1 MNITSCFLRSV
12 LVSAVLTTSLHAM
25 CSSEQE
31 ALDSGTSKSP
41 LSIIH
46 RADLT
51 NQDLLRPLLSSGS
64 QSEDHMDKALQI
76 VRRTYE
82 SKPAFVGRSSH
93 GKNGMK
99 FPMHPEILH
108 WIMTT
113 FRDAKDKIG
122 LEIAGASGEN
132 SALLAFA
139 GLGEVYLNDIDPDEI
154 KEFKTLKLSLPEDV
168 RSRLKSIKGD
178 FFAIE
183 TSGLIDKVD
192 IILCRNFLHFL
203 TDQQIE
209 KLFSG
214 ILPHIATPE
223 AHLIFSVNSPYTM
236 DVFKSPLEEHPEATR
251 FKVTRSLLT
260 IFGYNNDMPCHSFFN
275 TALVCEEDVD
285 PLGFTKTTLYEI
297 SDSNFIPEF
306 DDLTQFTPDIQE
318 LIKTKIMPYTIDDV
332 ESGRITLVTN
342 TLRVYTPQNLS
353 RIFEQHGLQV
363 KETFLIGNN
372 GHRLDSNP
380 LWEGDLSER
389 VQQVG
394 VIAQWIKDKDKS

>member
-1 MNITSCFLRSV
+1 
-12 LVSAVLTTSLHAM
+12 M

-31 ALDSGTSKSP
+31 ALKLQRVAPSASSQAP
-41 LSIIH
+41 LSIIPH
-46 RADLT
+46 ADLT
-51 NQDLLRPLLSSGS
+51 DQDLLRPLLSSGS
-64 QSEDHMDKALQI
+64 QSEGHMDSALQV

-82 SKPAFVGRSSH
+82 SKPAFVGKSSH

-139 GLGEVYLNDIDPDEI
+139 GLGEVYLNDIDSDEI
-154 KEFKTLKLSLPEDV
+154 KEFETLKLSLPEDV

-183 TSGLIDKVD
+183 ISELINKVD
-192 IILCRNFLHFL
+192 LILCRNFLHFL

-236 DVFKSPLEEHPEATR
+236 DVFKSCLDEHPEATR

-275 TALVCEEDVD
+275 TASVCEEDVD

-297 SDSNFIPEF
+297 SDSNFIPAF
-306 DDLTQFTPDIQE
+306 NDISQFTSDIQE
-318 LIKTKIMPYTIDDV
+318 LIKTKIMPYTIDGVD
-332 ESGRITLVTN
+332 EGRITLVTN

-363 KETFLIGNN
+363 KETFLIEDN

-380 LWEGDLSER
+380 FWEGDLSER

-394 VIAQWIKDKDKS
+394 VIAQWGHKD